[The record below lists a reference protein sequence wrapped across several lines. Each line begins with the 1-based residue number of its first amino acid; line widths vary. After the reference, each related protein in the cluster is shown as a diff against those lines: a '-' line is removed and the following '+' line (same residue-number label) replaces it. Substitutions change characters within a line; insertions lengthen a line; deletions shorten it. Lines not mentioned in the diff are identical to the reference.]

1 MQKNSYVGVV
11 DKIRVIRAFPDMLVR
26 FTLHTSFDDINCLV
40 CKKELANLILF
51 LDDNKF
57 ELATHGHYND
67 RSQFIVDKFIV
78 RNPNNFV
85 REFVLKPMKS
95 IA

>member
-1 MQKNSYVGVV
+1 MEKNSYVGIV

-26 FTLHTSFDDINCLV
+26 FTLHTSSADINCLV
-40 CKKELANLILF
+40 CKKELANLLLF
-51 LDDNKF
+51 LDDGKF
-57 ELATHGHYND
+57 ELATFGHYNS
-67 RSQFIVDKFIV
+67 RNQFVIEKFTV

>member
-1 MQKNSYVGVV
+1 
-11 DKIRVIRAFPDMLVR
+11 MLVR
-26 FTLHTSFDDINCLV
+26 FTLHTSSEDINCLV

-51 LDDNKF
+51 LDDGKF
-57 ELATHGHYND
+57 EVATHGHYND

-78 RNPNNFV
+78 RNPDSFI
-85 REFVLKPMKS
+85 REFVLKPLKT

>member
-1 MQKNSYVGVV
+1 MKKVSPVGIV
-11 DKIRVIRAFPDMLVR
+11 DKIRVIRSYPDMLVR
-26 FTLHTSFDDINCLV
+26 FTLRTSVDNINCLV

-51 LDDNKF
+51 LEDGKF

-67 RSQFIVDKFIV
+67 RSQFIVDKFTV
-78 RNPNNFV
+78 RNPNSFI
-85 REFVLKPMKS
+85 REFVLKPMAS

>member
-1 MQKNSYVGVV
+1 MKKNSYVGVV
-11 DKIRVIRAFPDMLVR
+11 DKIRVIKAFPDMLVR
-26 FTLHTSFDDINCLV
+26 FTLHTSSNDINCLV

-57 ELATHGHYND
+57 ELATHGHYNN

-78 RNPNNFV
+78 RNPDNFI
-85 REFVLKPMKS
+85 REFVLKPLKT

>member
-1 MQKNSYVGVV
+1 MTKNSYVGVV
-11 DKIRVIRAFPDMLVR
+11 DKIRVVKSFPNMLVR
-26 FTLHTSFDDINCLV
+26 FTLHTSTADINCLV

-51 LDDNKF
+51 LDDGKF

-78 RNPNNFV
+78 RNPDSFI
-85 REFVLKPMKS
+85 REFVLKPLKT

>member
-1 MQKNSYVGVV
+1 MKNSYVGIV
-11 DKIRVIRAFPDMLVR
+11 DKIRVIRSFPDILVR
-26 FTLHTSFDDINCLV
+26 FTLHTNSGNINCIV

-51 LDDNKF
+51 LDDGKF
-57 ELATHGHYND
+57 ELAIHGHYND

-78 RNPNNFV
+78 RNPDSFV
-85 REFVLKPMKS
+85 REFVLKPLKT

>member
-1 MQKNSYVGVV
+1 MKKNSYVGIV
-11 DKIRVIRAFPDMLVR
+11 DKIRVIKVFPDMLIR
-26 FTLHTSFDDINCLV
+26 FTLHTSSSDINCLV

-67 RSQFIVDKFIV
+67 RSQFIVDKFTV
-78 RNPNNFV
+78 RNPNSFI
-85 REFVLKPMKS
+85 REFVLKPLKT